1 MEHQGSSGAGD
12 FSKTP
17 VPISHSKSSPV
28 AVSPSVRSMTQ
39 TVIVSLDETVT
50 HDITYVNFSCL
61 RRVDMSHFDLL
72 KVLGTGAYG
81 KVFLVRK
88 RGGSDNGRL
97 YAMKVL
103 KKATIVQKKKTT
115 EHTKTERQVL
125 EAVRDNPFLVTLH
138 YAFQTD
144 AKLHLILDYVA
155 GGELFTHL
163 YQRDHFT
170 EDEVRIYI
178 GEIILALERLH
189 SLGIIYRDIK
199 LENILVDESGH
210 IVLTDFGLSKGL
222 EGEQGDRRAYSFCG
236 TIEYM
241 APEVVKGGTQG
252 HDIAVDWWSV
262 GVLTYE
268 LLTGASPFTVE
279 GERNTQQEISRR
291 ILRTTPPIPDY
302 LGREVSDF
310 ISKLLV
316 KDPRRRLGGGEEDAK
331 ELKRHSFFKSLDWEK
346 LARKEIPA
354 PFKPI
359 IKNELDVSNFSEEFT
374 AMPPTDS
381 PAVVPPN
388 YDKIFKGYSYVAPSV
403 LFTKNVIS
411 DDILRPAK
419 EHDSFITLSEDSR
432 LKDSPFFQSYDVD
445 FTEDI
450 VGDGTFSICRRCV
463 HKSTGKEY
471 AVKIV
476 SRARDCT
483 QEINLLRA
491 CQGHPNIV
499 TLHEFI
505 QDESHSYLVLEYLR
519 GGELFD
525 RIRKKSKFT
534 ESEASCIL
542 RKLIS
547 AVSFMHSRG
556 VVHRDL
562 KPENL
567 VFTSTDDDA
576 EIKIIDFGFARL
588 KQEKEPL
595 HTPCFTLHYA
605 APEVLKGDPEGYDEN
620 CDLWS
625 LGVILYT
632 MLCGKAPFHARSRDE
647 TVSLIMERIKD
658 GDFSFDSTAWSGV
671 STEAKNVVR
680 GLLTVNPAQRLRMVD
695 LQNNPW
701 IQGSQ
706 SFPQTPLMTP
716 DILGSSAEKTLQ
728 TTFNAFHQAQR
739 EGFRLQDVLNAKLA
753 QRRRMK
759 KSSSDNTSSS
769 SSFTSEGSVK
779 SAPCTPLTSNSKSSK
794 TEDSKPTATT
804 NVYDWDSSEFDT
816 KGSQPNPA
824 DPRTTNLTSL
834 RTSESISDIIRESTS
849 SSGIVMSEKNSLD
862 SCKVVEPPPATPR
875 RRKFYEPE
883 AAGDV
888 IREDIECKTV
898 EPVATA
904 PPPATPRRKKVYV
917 QSRQSERIRRTRLEI
932 DGEAPVE
939 FLSLPHR
946 TRKRKLGAEGV
957 ETDTSRTKVR
967 MKTPNPS
974 TPTSKKSRKK
984 VHR

>member
-1 MEHQGSSGAGD
+1 MEPTVQKQEND
-12 FSKTP
+12 NETFSKTP
-17 VPISHSKSSPV
+17 KPLSKSPGT
-28 AVSPSVRSMTQ
+28 SPSIRNMTQ
-39 TVIVSLDETVT
+39 TVIVSLAETVT
-50 HDITYVNFSCL
+50 HDITY
-61 RRVDMSHFDLL
+61 
-72 KVLGTGAYG
+72 AYG

-88 RGGSDNGRL
+88 RGGADNNRL

-163 YQRDHFT
+163 YQREHFT

-199 LENILVDESGH
+199 LENILVDDSGH
-210 IVLTDFGLSKGL
+210 IVLTDFGLSKEL
-222 EGEQGDRRAYSFCG
+222 PREGDSDQRAYSFCG

-279 GERNTQQEISRR
+279 GEKNTQQEISRR
-291 ILRTTPPIPDY
+291 ILKTTPPIPDS
-302 LGREVSDF
+302 LGKDVADF

-316 KDPRRRLGGGEEDAK
+316 KDPRKRLGGGEGDAT
-331 ELKRHSFFKSLDWEK
+331 ELKKHPFFKSLDWNK
-346 LARKEIPA
+346 LSQKEIPA
-354 PFKPI
+354 PFKPTI
-359 IKNELDVSNFSEEFT
+359 RNELDVSNFSEEFT
-374 AMPPTDS
+374 QMPPTDS

-411 DDILRPAK
+411 DEILKPAK
-419 EHDSFITLSEDSR
+419 QHDSTKLINCKINNSQ
-432 LKDSPFFQSYDVD
+432 FFQTYDID
-445 FTEDI
+445 LNEPI
-450 VGDGTFSICRRCV
+450 LGDGTFSVCRRCV
-463 HKSTGKEY
+463 NLQTGREY

-476 SRARDCT
+476 SRKKDCS

-491 CQGHPNIV
+491 CQGHANV
-499 TLHEFI
+499 VSLYDVK
-505 QDESHSYLVLEYLR
+505 QDEAHTYLVLEYLK
-519 GGELFD
+519 GGELFE

-534 ESEASCIL
+534 ESEASGIL
-542 RKLIS
+542 RKLVS

-567 VFTSTDDDA
+567 VFTSEEEDA
-576 EIKIIDFGFARL
+576 EIKVIDFGFARL
-588 KQEKEPL
+588 KQEKEAL

-647 TVSLIMERIKD
+647 NVSSIMERIKE
-658 GDFSFDSTAWSGV
+658 GDFNFNSTAWSGV
-671 STEAKNVVR
+671 SNEAKSVVR
-680 GLLTVNPAQRLRMVD
+680 GLLTVNPSQRLRMSQLETNSWVQGN
-695 LQNNPW
+695 QNF
-701 IQGSQ
+701 IS
-706 SFPQTPLMTP
+706 TPLMTP
-716 DILGSSAEKTLQ
+716 DVLLETSAEKSLQ
-728 TTFNAFHQAQR
+728 TTFSAFHKAQR
-739 EGFRLQDVLNAKLA
+739 EGFRLQDVFSAKLA

-759 KSSSDNTSSS
+759 KSSSDNNSTSS
-769 SSFTSEGSVK
+769 SSFTSEGSLK
-779 SAPCTPLTSNSKSSK
+779 SGPKLSLDIKKTDDSKETKVNSSELGDNNIFKFGENRVTEFLETMSSNPLDPETGSPSSSVNVRASNSSSK
-794 TEDSKPTATT
+794 CD
-804 NVYDWDSSEFDT
+804 V
-816 KGSQPNPA
+816 
-824 DPRTTNLTSL
+824 L
-834 RTSESISDIIRESTS
+834 RESTS
-849 SSGIVMSEKNSLD
+849 SSGIVMSDKNSID
-862 SCKVVEPPPATPR
+862 IKVVKR
-875 RRKFYEPE
+875 RQ
-883 AAGDV
+883 
-888 IREDIECKTV
+888 
-898 EPVATA
+898 
-904 PPPATPRRKKVYV
+904 KKVYV
-917 QSRQSERIRRTRLEI
+917 QTRRSERIRRRQRQEI
-932 DGEAPVE
+932 DLDPVHLVS
-939 FLSLPHR
+939 LSKN
-946 TRKRKLGAEGV
+946 TRKRKIDGSEASIE
-957 ETDTSRTKVR
+957 SAA
-967 MKTPNPS
+967 S
-974 TPTSKKSRKK
+974 TSKRKK
-984 VHR
+984 ATILTTDRKTNRNKISR